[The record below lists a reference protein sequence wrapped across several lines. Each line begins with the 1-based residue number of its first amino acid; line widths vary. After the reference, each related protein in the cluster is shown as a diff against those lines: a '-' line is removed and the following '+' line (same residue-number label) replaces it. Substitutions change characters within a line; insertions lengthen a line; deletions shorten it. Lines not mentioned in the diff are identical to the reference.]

1 MTGTWARDIDLDL
14 DVIYKW
20 GAKRLLTLIEPW
32 EFDELRITA
41 LPQRAAE
48 HGLIWHSLPITDG
61 AAPDGRFLER
71 WKRLGPMLSTE
82 LCEGSKVVVHCKGGL
97 GRAGTGASMLLLESD
112 SAIDGEDAMARVR
125 RARPGA
131 IETSEQEVFIRTWAT
146 SLKGWHMKGP

>member
-71 WKRLGPMLSTE
+71 WKRLGQCSRPNFVKVRKLSST
-82 LCEGSKVVVHCKGGL
+82 VRGGL
-97 GRAGTGASMLLLESD
+97 VERELWHPCFSWRVIQQSMAKTQWLEFAG
-112 SAIDGEDAMARVR
+112 RVR
-125 RARPGA
+125 VLLRLPSRRCLSG
-131 IETSEQEVFIRTWAT
+131 
-146 SLKGWHMKGP
+146 HGPPP